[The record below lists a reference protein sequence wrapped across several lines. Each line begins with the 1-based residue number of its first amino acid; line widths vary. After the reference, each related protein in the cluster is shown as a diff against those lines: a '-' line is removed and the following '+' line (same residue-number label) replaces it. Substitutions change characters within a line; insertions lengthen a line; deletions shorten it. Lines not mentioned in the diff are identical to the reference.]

1 MYTQRPSSRLAM
13 NTLVVCAWM
22 VALPTAVFA
31 QSSITG
37 VVKDS
42 SGAVLPGVTVEA
54 ASDSL
59 IEKVRTAVSDGSGQ
73 YRIVDL
79 RAGVYTVTFTLAGFN
94 TFKREALE
102 LPTDFVATVNADM
115 RVGSLQETIT
125 VTGESP
131 IVDVQSAKRQ
141 RTIDSQLIQAIP
153 SARAYNGI
161 VRLIPVDDR
170 RHATTCVLSPGMIVF
185 GSRGGRANEGRV
197 QVDGLNTGA
206 SLNGGGV
213 SGYRQD
219 LENATEVSVSTSGGM
234 GEAEVGGIAMNIV
247 PRTGGN
253 TFTGHLFATGF
264 NDATQA
270 SNYTERIQ
278 TIGLAPGNPFTLA
291 PPNSVNYN
299 YETSFSS
306 GGPIIKDRLWYFGL
320 LSYRGNGSDVS
331 MFHNRNAGDIT
342 KWLYEADPARQAKSD
357 SRGPIQPN
365 LRLTIQI
372 TPRNRLNLFW
382 DEQISSNSI
391 GQGYVDER
399 ARDRWLE
406 SRVAARAAG
415 EVDVDGHQQA
425 PARGRARHLPVQ
437 LEHA

>member
-1 MYTQRPSSRLAM
+1 MYTQRPDLR
-13 NTLVVCAWM
+13 VVANILMVFVWM
-22 VALPTAVFA
+22 VLLPMAALA
-31 QSSITG
+31 QSAIAG

-54 ASDSL
+54 ASDAL

-79 RAGVYTVTFTLAGFN
+79 RAGTYTVTFTLAGFN

-161 VRLIPVDDR
+161 VRLIPSMTGGSNDV
-170 RHATTCVLSPGMIVF
+170 VLSPGMIVF
-185 GSRGGRANEGRV
+185 GSRGGRSNEGRV

-219 LENATEVSVSTSGGM
+219 LENATEVSISTSGGRV
-234 GEAEVGGIAMNIV
+234 EA
-247 PRTGGN
+247 
-253 TFTGHLFATGF
+253 
-264 NDATQA
+264 
-270 SNYTERIQ
+270 
-278 TIGLAPGNPFTLA
+278 
-291 PPNSVNYN
+291 
-299 YETSFSS
+299 
-306 GGPIIKDRLWYFGL
+306 
-320 LSYRGNGSDVS
+320 
-331 MFHNRNAGDIT
+331 
-342 KWLYEADPARQAKSD
+342 
-357 SRGPIQPN
+357 
-365 LRLTIQI
+365 
-372 TPRNRLNLFW
+372 
-382 DEQISSNSI
+382 
-391 GQGYVDER
+391 
-399 ARDRWLE
+399 
-406 SRVAARAAG
+406 
-415 EVDVDGHQQA
+415 
-425 PARGRARHLPVQ
+425 
-437 LEHA
+437 